1 MNVDSER
8 VFSSNSYQ
16 NKIKKYFNNATTNAI
31 NFYPL
36 LLHVNTVIIHRPH

>member
-8 VFSSNSYQ
+8 AFSSNSYQ

-31 NFYPL
+31 NFYPSSSACEYCY
-36 LLHVNTVIIHRPH
+36 NT